1 MPDVLYSVTSLAG
14 KRLLLPA
21 AHCSTRVIESCP
33 MPEPNELLFKELTL
47 IEQIISAI
55 CRRNGMNPD
64 ATEEFSAVVKLAL
77 VDDDYAIIRAFQGR
91 SRFST
96 YIAAVVRR
104 LLIDDQRHN
113 LGKWHDSAE
122 AVRLGDKGIAVERA
136 MLRDG
141 RSVDDTLEHLRKQH
155 PDVTRGEIEAI
166 AARLTPRV
174 RRRMVD
180 LEEASTVEAPTAAD
194 ERVRSET
201 GTHISRVVCAFID
214 DLPVEDQLLF
224 RLRFDSD
231 MSVAQIARS
240 LHLDQQVLYRRLY
253 KHFGA
258 LREKLVSDGID
269 SGAVEEVIGSDSVPL
284 NFRLKTRSVRPS
296 EEGESAVAA
305 PEEEPSS

>member
-1 MPDVLYSVTSLAG
+1 MPDVLYAFTALAG

-21 AHCSTRVIESCP
+21 HCTRVVEPCP
-33 MPEPNELLFKELTL
+33 MPEPSHLLLKELPL
-47 IEQIISAI
+47 VEKIVSAI

-64 ATEEFSAVVKLAL
+64 ATEEFASVVKLAL
-77 VDDDYAIIRAFQGR
+77 VDEDYAIIRAFQGR

-104 LLIDDQRHN
+104 LLIDYQRHN

-122 AVRLGDKGIAVERA
+122 AVRQGEKGIAVERA

-141 RSVDDTLEHLRKQH
+141 RSAEETLEHLRKQH
-155 PDVTRGEIEAI
+155 PDITRGEIEAI
-166 AARLTPRV
+166 VARLPPRV

-180 LEEASTVEAPTAAD
+180 LEEAGAVAAPTAAD
-194 ERVRSET
+194 ERVHSAT
-201 GTHISRVVCAFID
+201 GEHISRIVCAFID

-231 MSVAQIARS
+231 MSVAQIGRS
-240 LHLDQQVLYRRLY
+240 LHLEQQGLYRRLY
-253 KHFGA
+253 KHFSA
-258 LREKLVSDGID
+258 LREKLIRAGID
-269 SGAVEEVIGSDSVPL
+269 SRAVEEVIGSDSVPL
-284 NFRLKTRSVRPS
+284 NFNLKARSMRPS
-296 EEGESAVAA
+296 EPEEESEVAA